1 MVGPP
6 VAAAVE
12 AVDRSGRLWLL
23 DPEEEPWLLR
33 EFANRLL
40 FKFLLLMFND
50 VSRVVGKFL
59 TGVESVIWAEMEDE
73 AEDIISLLLESR
85 QSFQLNT
92 FGWE

>member
-6 VAAAVE
+6 AAAVE
-12 AVDRSGRLWLL
+12 AVDRCCRLWLL
-23 DPEEEPWLLR
+23 DPEEEAWLLR
-33 EFANRLL
+33 EFADQLL

-59 TGVESVIWAEMEDE
+59 TGVESVIWAEMED
-73 AEDIISLLLESR
+73 AEDIILLLETW

-92 FGWE
+92 WE